1 MLSDAGYAFSVASFT
16 QKNLDVF
23 LAITFVLG
31 VMFDKV
37 ACFPFGDAE
46 DLDLY
51 FEDSLL
57 DGVLGNASF
66 FLHWIAHRS
75 RKKLFYGKGGEFSTG
90 LADFML
96 SVCFFDDPRE
106 DWQCS

>member
-16 QKNLDVF
+16 RKNLDVF

-37 ACFPFGDAE
+37 ARFPFGDAE

-66 FLHWIAHRS
+66 FCIGLRS
-75 RKKLFYGKGGEFSTG
+75 GVERN
-90 LADFML
+90 
-96 SVCFFDDPRE
+96 CFTINGIYK
-106 DWQCS
+106 QIYKVSYQ